1 MACFVKAFGITF
13 LALPRSDAAAHA
25 HEASRPIRVAMVT
38 LATAC
43 VVLGV
48 GPTLVVPAFG
58 SVASAVLRTA
68 PDAIGGDWLTVRVS
82 GQFASVS
89 TAAIA
94 VVLAGSFCAPLVALR
109 LVGASRRTRAYETWG
124 CGRIVQTPRM
134 EYTATA
140 FASPFKRVFD
150 FFYRP
155 TKRLDIEFHPES
167 RFFVERIEYENP
179 TRSIFED
186 WLYRPALRLLHT
198 GARAAGAL
206 QSGSANQYLAY
217 ILAALLLMLVL
228 A

>member
-1 MACFVKAFGITF
+1 MRLAM
-13 LALPRSDAAAHA
+13 LALAAAC
-25 HEASRPIRVAMVT
+25 VA
-38 LATAC
+38 
-43 VVLGV
+43 LGL
-48 GPTLVVPAFG
+48 GPTLVVPTFA
-58 SVASAVLRTA
+58 SVATTVLRAASPAT
-68 PDAIGGDWLTVRVS
+68 GGDWLTLRVA
-82 GQFASVS
+82 GQFASLS

-94 VVLAGSFCAPLVALR
+94 VALAASFLVPFAALR
-109 LVGASRRTRAYETWG
+109 VVGASRRTRGYETWG

-179 TRSIFED
+179 TRSIFDD
-186 WLYRPALRLLHT
+186 WLYRPALEVLYT
-198 GARAAGAL
+198 SARAVGAL
-206 QSGSANQYLAY
+206 QSGSVNRYLAY
-217 ILAALLLMLVL
+217 ILVALLLMLVL